1 MNEQETF
8 ETLRPLLFSI
18 AYRMLASVSDA
29 EDVLQDT
36 YLRYQHALDEGIAIE
51 SLKSYLCATVTR
63 LAIDQLRSA
72 RARRET
78 YVGQW
83 LPEPVVTD
91 EAGGAGDPAADTER
105 AESISMAFL
114 LLLQRLRP
122 VERAVFLLHDVFGQ
136 GYQEIAGI
144 VGKSEDNC
152 RQLAL
157 RARKRIEAG
166 RPRFDPDVRGRR
178 DLAQRFF
185 AAISAGDV
193 ASIVQLCA
201 DDAVVYGD
209 GGGKAPQ
216 WSKPITG
223 RGRVAQLLAG
233 VGERIAELG
242 GRLVLRE
249 VNGQPGAMIVDDQG
263 RLVSVFSLEVRAGVV
278 HAVRSVINPD
288 KLRHLG
294 PVADVRALLRR
305 GRDAADEPT
314 GHPNGKTPSS

>member
-1 MNEQETF
+1 MSEPETF
-8 ETLRPLLFSI
+8 ESLRPLLFSI
-18 AYRMLASVSDA
+18 AYRMLASVGDA
-29 EDVLQDT
+29 EDVVQDT
-36 YLRYQHALDEGIAIE
+36 YLRYHHALDKGAAIE

-63 LAIDQLRSA
+63 LAIDQVRSA

-91 EAGGAGDPAADTER
+91 GSGGGDPAADTER

-122 VERAVFLLHDVFGQ
+122 LERAVFLLHDVFSHGFR
-136 GYQEIAGI
+136 EIAGI

-157 RARKRIEAG
+157 RARKRVEAE
-166 RPRFDPDVRGRR
+166 RPRFEPDLRQRQ

-185 AAISAGDV
+185 AAISASDV
-193 ASIVQLCA
+193 AAIMRLCS

-223 RGRVAQLLAG
+223 RDRVAQLLAG
-233 VGERIAELG
+233 VGARIAELG

-249 VNGQPGAMIVDDQG
+249 VNGQPGAMIVDDQQ
-263 RLVSVFSLEVRAGVV
+263 RLVSVFALDIAGGAVR
-278 HAVRSVINPD
+278 AVRSVINPD

-294 PVADVRALLRR
+294 PIADVRALLRR
-305 GRDAADEPT
+305 SRGSA
-314 GHPNGKTPSS
+314 N

>member
-1 MNEQETF
+1 MSEPETF
-8 ETLRPLLFSI
+8 ESLRSLLFSI

-29 EDVLQDT
+29 EDVVQDT
-36 YLRYQHALDEGIAIE
+36 YLRYQHAQDEGAAIE

-72 RARRET
+72 RTRRET

-83 LPEPVVTD
+83 LPEPIITD
-91 EAGGAGDPAADTER
+91 GPGGGGDPAADTER

-122 VERAVFLLHDVFGQ
+122 VERAVFLLHDVFGHSF
-136 GYQEIAGI
+136 QEIAGI

-157 RARKRIEAG
+157 RARKRVEAE
-166 RPRFDPDVRGRR
+166 RPRFEPDLRQRQ

-185 AAISAGDV
+185 AAISASDV
-193 ASIVQLCA
+193 AAIMRLCA

-223 RGRVAQLLAG
+223 GDRVAQLLAG
-233 VGERIAELG
+233 VGARIAELG

-249 VNGQPGAMIVDDQG
+249 VNGQPGAMIVDDQQ
-263 RLVSVFSLEVRAGVV
+263 RLVSVFALEITGGAVR
-278 HAVRSVINPD
+278 AVRSVINPD

-294 PVADVRALLRR
+294 PTADVRALLRR
-305 GRDAADEPT
+305 SREST
-314 GHPNGKTPSS
+314 S

>member
-1 MNEQETF
+1 VSDPETF
-8 ETLRPLLFSI
+8 ESLRPLLFSI

-29 EDVLQDT
+29 EDVVQDT
-36 YLRYQHALDEGIAIE
+36 YLRYQRALAEGVAIE
-51 SLKSYLCATVTR
+51 SLRSYLCATVTR
-63 LAIDQLRSA
+63 LAIDQRRSA

-91 EAGGAGDPAADTER
+91 GAGGGADPAADTER

-122 VERAVFLLHDVFGQ
+122 VERAVFLLHDVFGH
-136 GYQEIAGI
+136 GFQEIAVI

-157 RARKRIEAG
+157 RARKRVAAG
-166 RPRFDPDVRGRR
+166 RPRFEPDLRQRQ

-185 AAISAGDV
+185 AAISASDV
-193 ASIVQLCA
+193 GAIMQLCA

-216 WSKPITG
+216 WSQPITG
-223 RGRVAQLLAG
+223 RARVAQLLAG
-233 VGERIAELG
+233 VGARVAELG
-242 GRLVLRE
+242 GRLLPRE
-249 VNGQPGAMIVDDQG
+249 VNGQPGAMIVDDQQ
-263 RLVSVFSLEVRAGVV
+263 RLVSVFALDIAGGAVR
-278 HAVRSVINPD
+278 AVRSVINPD

-305 GRDAADEPT
+305 SRESA
-314 GHPNGKTPSS
+314 N